1 MEEKLKDVDTVEDL
15 MDQFKHLDRDKD
27 GFIPI
32 PEFKQYMLNM
42 GTKMTAEDLEEMVK
56 MAGGDGQVNIEEF
69 CQALCPPKPK

>member
-15 MDQFKHLDRDKD
+15 MEQFKHLDRDKD

-42 GTKMTAEDLEEMVK
+42 GIGMGSDDLDEMIK
-56 MAGGDGQVNIEEF
+56 MAGGDGQINIEEF
-69 CQALCPPKPK
+69 CTALCPPKPK